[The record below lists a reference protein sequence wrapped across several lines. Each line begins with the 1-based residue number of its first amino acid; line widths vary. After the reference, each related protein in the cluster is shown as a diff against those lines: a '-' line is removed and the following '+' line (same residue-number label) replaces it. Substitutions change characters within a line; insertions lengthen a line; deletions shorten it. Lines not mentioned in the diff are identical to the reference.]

1 MGASAPPVAPDLLGI
16 TLWTTFAAGSPIA
29 GLCYGVISALLAR
42 GEPERQEAIVS
53 TSEFRT

>member
-1 MGASAPPVAPDLLGI
+1 MAPDLLGI